1 MLSNNL
7 TEHEKITTQDQDTAD
22 TSIKKVVTTV
32 LQTLQVLTNA
42 RIVMDRHKKGM
53 DRVLTHTSSAP
64 RSIMLPCIL
73 FSSKRLIITS

>member
-7 TEHEKITTQDQDTAD
+7 TEHEKKITTQDQDTAD

-53 DRVLTHTSSAP
+53 DRGAH
-64 RSIMLPCIL
+64 
-73 FSSKRLIITS
+73 